1 MFDGLFNIWNKL
13 DCVCLVVWNVEV
25 LALPL
30 DKLCCGLLFWTF
42 LDYTCLG
49 IYLLMD
55 FSMLSRWPCLWTPSL
70 SQSWP
75 PSAASRYPFTLFCR
89 KAACKT
95 ERWKFAISFHMFLW
109 LTITINYTKP
119 GKNKCQQ
126 DMVGQNVLQ
135 ISIKIIK
142 QSNT

>member
-1 MFDGLFNIWNKL
+1 MFDGL
-13 DCVCLVVWNVEV
+13 DCVCLAVWNVEV

-30 DKLCCGLLFWTF
+30 DKLFYGLLFWTF

-55 FSMLSRWPCLWTPSL
+55 FSMLSRWPWLWTPSL

-89 KAACKT
+89 KAALYSGMKRESSQSQT
-95 ERWKFAISFHMFLW
+95 SGVLHSSTHFVRNSF
-109 LTITINYTKP
+109 
-119 GKNKCQQ
+119 
-126 DMVGQNVLQ
+126 
-135 ISIKIIK
+135 
-142 QSNT
+142 